1 MTTSAKKV
9 ASASAKLPRPK
20 RPGAAPG
27 AAGAPAGG
35 TAGKAKAATW
45 VDPFAQ

>member
-9 ASASAKLPRPK
+9 ASASVKSPRPK
-20 RPGAAPG
+20 RAGAAPG